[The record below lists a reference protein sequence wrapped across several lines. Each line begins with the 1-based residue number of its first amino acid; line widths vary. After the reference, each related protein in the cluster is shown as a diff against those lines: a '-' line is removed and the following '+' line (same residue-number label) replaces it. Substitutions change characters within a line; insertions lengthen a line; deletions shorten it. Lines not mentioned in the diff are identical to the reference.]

1 MAHTLINQDFSNSV
15 LTLRKILPKLSF
27 GLLIATYAISAIIM
41 GIFHAES
48 ANSIAFKIAAF
59 LVPFAIQAGRGALV
73 FFFQLN
79 PIHLQHRLS
88 FGTIAATVLL
98 LLSLWE
104 AYAVMSAYDL
114 SWVISVST
122 LMLIGWIIEIMLLR
136 ETAFATRWELYQNKE
151 LWAELKDFYAAQ
163 QEIEA
168 MVKSGALPLAV
179 EKKKEEVETI
189 IRTLPNGKEKDQLQL
204 IKEEPLIENETAIPE
219 EYYGVQLNAEN
230 PYLSMNLNRLE
241 HRFLDRYHKSVQ
253 KDEARRQSGKAS
265 HQTTLQSIKENKER
279 FEQVRRYRHLLLGE
293 PLDLKM
299 KRKSA

>member
-1 MAHTLINQDFSNSV
+1 MAHTLINQDFGNSV
-15 LTLRKILPKLSF
+15 LTLRKVLPKLSF
-27 GLLIATYAISAIIM
+27 GLLIGTYAISAIIM

-88 FGTIAATVLL
+88 FGTIAATILL

-151 LWAELKDFYAAQ
+151 LWAELKGFYAAQ
-163 QEIEA
+163 QELEA
-168 MVKSGALPLAV
+168 IVKSGALPLAV

-189 IRTLPNGKEKDQLQL
+189 IRTLPNREDQ
-204 IKEEPLIENETAIPE
+204 ETQDEVSFESATSTIPG
-219 EYYGVQLNAEN
+219 EYYGVQLDANN
-230 PYLSMNLNRLE
+230 PYLSINLNRLE

-253 KDEARRQSGKAS
+253 KDEARRQSGKSS
-265 HQTTLQSIKENKER
+265 HQTTLQSIKDNKER

-293 PLDLKM
+293 VLDLTI